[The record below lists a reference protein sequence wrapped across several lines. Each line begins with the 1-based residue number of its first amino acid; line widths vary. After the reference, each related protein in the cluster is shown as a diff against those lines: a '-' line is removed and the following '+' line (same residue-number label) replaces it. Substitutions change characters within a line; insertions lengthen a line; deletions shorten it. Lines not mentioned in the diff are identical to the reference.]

1 MSLTNEKVHGAQT
14 QRVPHRKDASLRNVW
29 DVLHEFVRDL
39 EHCPSLA
46 EQIHCVMRAIRAS
59 IRADAVFTHADTH
72 GPAVLISEKAL
83 SSSWRRRFAEQQLKT
98 LPTNRGSCSYLNTP
112 PAGNDDS
119 GPKPQST
126 IMVRF
131 TRSPSLWIVAMSFSD
146 QQLFRMEEL
155 KIVLLMRR
163 IFRDHR
169 RQMRT
174 QEKLTD
180 AVLGVVRGLNE
191 AISAKSPFTSG
202 HSERVARM
210 AVCLGR
216 QMGLSPAFQSD
227 LYLAGLLHDVG
238 KIGIR
243 DNVLQKQGP
252 LTPDEQAHVREHPLI
267 GDAIVS
273 KIKNLAHLRCGVRNH
288 HERFD
293 GRGYPDGLAGDA
305 IPLLARI
312 LSVADACDAMM
323 SPRPYRPALPTEQ
336 VDALMAAG
344 ARTQWDPL
352 LIDHFMACRRQLY
365 SIYEKG
371 IGDSVIHAVEEV
383 VRSNHDE
390 QR

>member
-1 MSLTNEKVHGAQT
+1 MSLTNEKLHSAQT
-14 QRVPHRKDASLRNVW
+14 QRVPHRKAASTRNVW
-29 DVLHEFVRDL
+29 DVLDEFLRDL
-39 EHCPSLA
+39 EPCANLS
-46 EQIHCVMRAIRAS
+46 EQIPCVMKAIRGS
-59 IRADAVFTHADTH
+59 LRADTVFTHADRH
-72 GPAVLISEKAL
+72 GPDVLVSEKTL
-83 SSSWRRRFAEQQLKT
+83 TSSWRRRFVEQQLKT
-98 LPTNRGSCSYLNTP
+98 LPTNRGSCCFLTAP
-112 PAGNDDS
+112 PAGDNDS
-119 GPKPQST
+119 GPKPLST
-126 IMVRF
+126 IMVRLAK
-131 TRSPSLWIVAMSFSD
+131 SPALWIVAMSFND
-146 QQLFRMEEL
+146 QQLFHMEDL
-155 KIVLLMRR
+155 KIALLIRR

-243 DNVLQKQGP
+243 DSVLQKQGP
-252 LTPDEQAHVREHPLI
+252 LTEDEQTHVREHPLI
-267 GDAIVS
+267 GDTIVS

-293 GRGYPDGLAGDA
+293 GQGYPDRLAGNA

-352 LIDHFMACRRQLY
+352 LIDHFMACRRELY

-371 IGDSVIHAVEEV
+371 IGDSVIQAVEEV
-383 VRSNHDE
+383 VRTEPAD
-390 QR
+390 